1 LSTGDDEG
9 KEPGTKD
16 LLPGGAPPPHPG
28 FLEVLVVDASNN
40 NAPIEGITVQISAN
54 SSPEKQDGPSG
65 SDGRIKFGPIS
76 PDSYDATASSP
87 GYTLGRAN
95 GGVMSDKT
103 TSVTISLKRS
113 VLEIVDRKSG
123 LVISEKTT
131 DKVVGQKI
139 ELQVRVKGGG
149 KTISNIQWS
158 IPGETVKDYIQT
170 IDRAFKTDLS
180 SGDMES
186 ENVALYWI
194 GGGNK
199 TVQVS
204 ASVDGVSQLP
214 FAANINVLAPTDI
227 KMSSETGKLDKF
239 MSAVHGQLL
248 LGYGDVSPGAKHGI
262 DFKCAATGPAG
273 GEGQIAGTQLAS
285 VDRSMTQNNDAVRK
299 FSTDASFQVDTT
311 VPYDTA
317 KPIRAGTGAKWDAS
331 DSPGANLRPEIKRR
345 SMNDKFRMYFMY
357 RPGGADSIWVTLARL
372 DWDVAGATTRTG
384 DPSANNWS
392 QPTDVSATLNPT
404 GVASTEL
411 PVWTANVK
419 DLQWRQ

>member
-1 LSTGDDEG
+1 M
-9 KEPGTKD
+9 
-16 LLPGGAPPPHPG
+16 
-28 FLEVLVVDASNN
+28 
-40 NAPIEGITVQISAN
+40 QISAN

-76 PDSYDATASSP
+76 PDSYDVTASSP

-95 GGVMSDKT
+95 GGVTSDKT
-103 TSVTISLKRS
+103 TSVTISLQRS

-131 DKVVGQKI
+131 DKIVGQKI

-158 IPGETVKDYIQT
+158 IPGEAVKDYIQT

-180 SGDMES
+180 SGDLES
-186 ENVALYWI
+186 ENVGLYWI

-199 TVQVS
+199 TVQLS
-204 ASVDGVSQLP
+204 ASVDGVSQSP
-214 FAANINVLAPTDI
+214 FAAKFNVLAPTDI
-227 KMSSETGKLDKF
+227 KMSSETGKLETF
-239 MSAVHGQLL
+239 MSAFHGELW
-248 LGYGDVSPGAKHGI
+248 LGYGDVSAGAKHGI

-273 GEGQIAGTQLAS
+273 GDGQIAGIQLTNP
-285 VDRSMTQNNDAVRK
+285 DRSVTPNNGADGK
-299 FSTDASFQVDTT
+299 FSSDGAFQLDTS

-317 KPIRAGTGAKWDAS
+317 KPIRAGTEAQWNSS
-331 DSPGANLRPEIKRR
+331 DSPGGSLQPKIKRR

-392 QPTDVSATLNPT
+392 QPTDVSAAPNPT

-411 PVWTANVK
+411 PVWTANAK
-419 DLQWRQ
+419 DLHWRQ